1 MFWDQE
7 DVSDGGFDDGVDIE
21 RESAASTPS
30 RPGSAGSFSPFDAAH
45 ASADEML
52 HQLRLDRAARP
63 LGVTS
68 LRRSSSSSCL
78 AATATAV
85 VVGADGALR
94 RLAADALRAAAEAS
108 GLGAAVRVEAA
119 GSAAEASA
127 FLERLRPKC
136 RLVVSVF
143 RRGDGA
149 SSSAS
154 LSSSCSSNSSSGSPR
169 PSRDDELRWI
179 RAAAA
184 AGAAPPSAV
193 VALDAAGG
201 RPLSSAAANE
211 LLWRHVFPFGACKI
225 SPTRPLSAL
234 LTEHGDRVGASLRDG
249 GLRGLLGLLH
259 GDRREAS
266 CALDRLI
273 DGLDARGPPLAPRGR
288 TPAVLVVDDSA
299 ATCALHARRLSRSLD
314 AFGVLARVSVEIAR
328 DGVEAVRAV
337 HDDVARRDKCFI
349 LVLLDLRMPNLDG
362 ASAAR
367 ELRRAGS
374 TAPLVAVTASALPGP
389 TAAPAFD
396 LAEDDAVA
404 LAFDD
409 VITKPLAQ
417 SHADALVHKWVLPR
431 LHRKRSRGP
440 PAGAPAPAP
449 EAPGRASPASIPS
462 PGPKKPRRGAAPP
475 AWAPPDLPPGAPVPA
490 ARHLPAAAAA
500 SEDLPS
506 RSLPSPPAPSRAH
519 RALAGE

>member
-30 RPGSAGSFSPFDAAH
+30 RRERGSFAARRAH

-63 LGVTS
+63 W
-68 LRRSSSSSCL
+68 
-78 AATATAV
+78 A
-85 VVGADGALR
+85 
-94 RLAADALRAAAEAS
+94 
-108 GLGAAVRVEAA
+108 
-119 GSAAEASA
+119 
-127 FLERLRPKC
+127 
-136 RLVVSVF
+136 
-143 RRGDGA
+143 
-149 SSSAS
+149 
-154 LSSSCSSNSSSGSPR
+154 CSSTSSSGSPR

-193 VALDAAGG
+193 ARSTRRG
-201 RPLSSAAANE
+201 RPLSATAANE

-225 SPTRPLSAL
+225 NPTRPLSAL

-299 ATCALHARRLSRSLD
+299 ATRLSRSLD
-314 AFGVLARVSVEIAR
+314 AFGVSARVSVEIAR

-337 HDDVARRDKCFI
+337 HDDVARRDTCFI

-362 ASAAR
+362 AS
-367 ELRRAGS
+367 RRAS
-374 TAPLVAVTASALPGP
+374 SAG
-389 TAAPAFD
+389 
-396 LAEDDAVA
+396 
-404 LAFDD
+404 
-409 VITKPLAQ
+409 
-417 SHADALVHKWVLPR
+417 R
-431 LHRKRSRGP
+431 GRRRRS
-440 PAGAPAPAP
+440 
-449 EAPGRASPASIPS
+449 SP
-462 PGPKKPRRGAAPP
+462 
-475 AWAPPDLPPGAPVPA
+475 
-490 ARHLPAAAAA
+490 
-500 SEDLPS
+500 
-506 RSLPSPPAPSRAH
+506 
-519 RALAGE
+519 

>member
-78 AATATAV
+78 AATATRSSPAPTEIS
-85 VVGADGALR
+85 GGSPARSG
-94 RLAADALRAAAEAS
+94 AAEAS

-127 FLERLRPKC
+127 FLERLRPN
-136 RLVVSVF
+136 
-143 RRGDGA
+143 
-149 SSSAS
+149 
-154 LSSSCSSNSSSGSPR
+154 CSSTSSSGSPR

-201 RPLSSAAANE
+201 RPLSATAANE

-225 SPTRPLSAL
+225 NPTRPLSAL

-273 DGLDARGPPLAPRGR
+273 DGLDARGRPGAAGR
-288 TPAVLVVDDSA
+288 TPAVLVAPEPVA
-299 ATCALHARRLSRSLD
+299 D
-314 AFGVLARVSVEIAR
+314 AFGVSARVSVEIAR

-337 HDDVARRDKCFI
+337 HDDVARRDTCFI

-374 TAPLVAVTASALPGP
+374 TAPLVAVTASALPGR

-417 SHADALVHKWVLPR
+417 SHSDARAQV
-431 LHRKRSRGP
+431 GAAAAP
-440 PAGAPAPAP
+440 PQARAPAAAPAPAP
-449 EAPGRASPASIPS
+449 EAPGRASPASI
-462 PGPKKPRRGAAPP
+462 RRRPQEARARAP
-475 AWAPPDLPPGAPVPA
+475 AWARRTCPRRAVPA
-490 ARHLPAAAAA
+490 ARHPAAAAA
-500 SEDLPS
+500 SGLPAA
-506 RSLPSPPAPSRAH
+506 LPSPPAPSARTRRSERA
-519 RALAGE
+519 A

>member
-85 VVGADGALR
+85 VVGADGNLR

-143 RRGDGA
+143 RRGDDT

-154 LSSSCSSNSSSGSPR
+154 LSSSCSSTSSSGSPR
-169 PSRDDELRWI
+169 PSRDDELR
-179 RAAAA
+179 
-184 AGAAPPSAV
+184 
-193 VALDAAGG
+193 
-201 RPLSSAAANE
+201 
-211 LLWRHVFPFGACKI
+211 
-225 SPTRPLSAL
+225 
-234 LTEHGDRVGASLRDG
+234 
-249 GLRGLLGLLH
+249 
-259 GDRREAS
+259 
-266 CALDRLI
+266 
-273 DGLDARGPPLAPRGR
+273 
-288 TPAVLVVDDSA
+288 
-299 ATCALHARRLSRSLD
+299 RLSRSLD
-314 AFGVLARVSVEIAR
+314 AAFGVSARVSVEIAR

-337 HDDVARRDKCFI
+337 HDDVARRDTCFI

-362 ASAAR
+362 RPAAR
-367 ELRRAGS
+367 AKLRRAGS
-374 TAPLVAVTASALPGP
+374 TAPLVAVTASALPGR

-404 LAFDD
+404 LARRR
-409 VITKPLAQ
+409 
-417 SHADALVHKWVLPR
+417 H
-431 LHRKRSRGP
+431 HRSPSRSRT
-440 PAGAPAPAP
+440 
-449 EAPGRASPASIPS
+449 RTRSCTT
-462 PGPKKPRRGAAPP
+462 RAAPP
-475 AWAPPDLPPGAPVPA
+475 
-490 ARHLPAAAAA
+490 
-500 SEDLPS
+500 
-506 RSLPSPPAPSRAH
+506 
-519 RALAGE
+519 